1 MPQKYRGTFQNRP
14 NTVKIKG
21 DYSGGHPPAVT
32 KQGKILPPSP
42 IGQGE
47 RRTQKCF
54 ICWARPELLS
64 SRMNHDRHHGSYGR
78 AQRAEDIG
86 HNLAETGH
94 LHDEDFVEDLRAVP
108 SEAWAQALCLIRS
121 YISTAR
127 QHTMGA
133 PGSIARV
140 FTGDPAMEPIA
151 QPTLTRRCQIGD
163 NCGNDV
169 CSLIK
174 RTHIA
179 IL

>member
-1 MPQKYRGTFQNRP
+1 
-14 NTVKIKG
+14 
-21 DYSGGHPPAVT
+21 
-32 KQGKILPPSP
+32 
-42 IGQGE
+42 
-47 RRTQKCF
+47 
-54 ICWARPELLS
+54 
-64 SRMNHDRHHGSYGR
+64 MNHDRRHGSYGR

-108 SEAWAQALCLIRS
+108 SEAWAQAFCLIRS
-121 YISTAR
+121 YISTAC
-127 QHTMGA
+127 QHTMGV

-151 QPTLTRRCQIGD
+151 QPSLTRRCQIGD
-163 NCGNDV
+163 NYGNDV

-174 RTHIA
+174 RPHIA